1 MDPFWMW
8 PMPINLSIKNAP
20 QELIE
25 RVRARARLNHRSL
38 QGEVLAILEEKV
50 GAQAKLTPQEVYERI
65 KGLGIKSPSE
75 STQMIREDRDAR

>member
-1 MDPFWMW
+1 MW